1 MSTRT
6 SRLEIV
12 ADQNIDQPIIDRLRS
27 DGHSVFSIRDRFP
40 GIDDEQVLALS
51 VQRNALLLTEDKGF
65 GNRVFLQKSPARG
78 VVLLRIIDISSGKTA
93 DQIAVQVVDIVRQYG
108 KNLFGQ
114 FTVITDHGVRQQ
126 RLP

>member
-1 MSTRT
+1 MSPRT

-12 ADQNIDQPIIDRLRS
+12 ADQNIDQPIIDRLRVE
-27 DGHSVFSIRDRFP
+27 GHSVFSIREQVP

-65 GNRVFLQKSPARG
+65 GNRVFLHKVPIRG
-78 VVLLRIIDISSGKTA
+78 VLLLRIIDISSGKTA
-93 DQIAVQVVDIVRQYG
+93 DQIAIQVVDVVRQYG
-108 KNLFGQ
+108 SNLLGQ
-114 FTVITDHGVRQQ
+114 FTVITDRGIRQQ